1 MEAWSGSSLGFPDVP
16 RSQSSF
22 QRGPSDM
29 LSQHRTSRSQVH
41 RPKLPTRHTSFST
54 KLCLLLVS
62 VVLIIYTPVSA
73 AVISVRSSDATI
85 SSGVADSARRWEIIV
100 DRQASSPLYPIVE
113 EIQAT
118 TDINGLENRKDDIE
132 PPENLKE
139 LLTHVKRADSSQIL
153 SRSAYS
159 ASLEAD
165 SFPTPFDSASFG
177 SNFTSNSCPKFFQK
191 FLSNSTVTS
200 CHAISLL
207 LQNSQSWFH
216 SLSSAAAISNN
227 LDTACSAPMA
237 SCTDILADFA
247 SQLISDDAC
256 GKDYKQGNP
265 FVENAYT
272 GMIAYQPIYRAS
284 CLKDPSTNNYCLS
297 EAVTNSSS
305 IMDYSIYFL
314 PLGMNLPVSGRAT
327 CDACLQATM
336 QVFSEAS
343 ESEGQP
349 LTKTYIPA
357 AQQLNLGCGP
367 NYINTT
373 IPIGSKQ
380 AIGAGSLTSP
390 NMALVSSGF
399 AFVLGTWLL
408 GML

>member
-1 MEAWSGSSLGFPDVP
+1 MKAFSGSSLGFPDVL
-16 RSQSSF
+16 RSRSSS
-22 QRGPSDM
+22 QRGPSNM
-29 LSQHRTSRSQVH
+29 LSRHRTPQSQMH
-41 RPKLPTRHTSFST
+41 RRELPTRYTSFST

-62 VVLIIYTPVSA
+62 MLLMFYTPVSA

-85 SSGVADSARRWEIIV
+85 SNGVADSARGWEIIV
-100 DRQASSPLYPIVE
+100 DRQASSPLHPIVE
-113 EIQAT
+113 EIQTT
-118 TDINGLENRKDDIE
+118 TDNNDLENHNDEKDE
-132 PPENLKE
+132 TLEE
-139 LLTHVKRADSSQIL
+139 LLTHIKRADSSQIS
-153 SRSAYS
+153 SRSTYS
-159 ASLEAD
+159 TSLQAE
-165 SFPTPFDSASFG
+165 SFPSPFDSATFG
-177 SNFTSNSCPKFFQK
+177 SNFTSDSCPNFIEK

-200 CHAISLL
+200 CHAVSLL

-227 LDTACSAPMA
+227 LDIACSAPMA
-237 SCTDILADFA
+237 SCTDILADLA

-265 FVENAYT
+265 VVENAYT

-297 EAVTNSSS
+297 EAVRNSSS
-305 IMDYSIYFL
+305 VMDYSIYFL
-314 PLGMNLPVSGRAT
+314 PLGMNLPASGRAT
-327 CDACLQATM
+327 CNACLQATM
-336 QVFSEAS
+336 QIFSEAS
-343 ESEGQP
+343 ESQGQP

-390 NMALVSSGF
+390 NMAFVSSGF